1 MKADI
6 KERWLKALRSGE
18 YSQTPGQLGVET
30 FDNEDNA
37 NGYCCLGV
45 LCEIAVEDKI
55 VTREVT
61 PTGTVKYIASD
72 DDVQQMVLPQA
83 IVAWAELEGENPSL
97 DTDGFEVEVDN
108 QIRDN
113 TTLSELNDYAKWNFD
128 QIADFIEAKL

>member
-30 FDNEDNA
+30 SNNEDNA

-61 PTGTVKYIASD
+61 PTGTVKYIASNT
-72 DDVQQMVLPQA
+72 DVQSMVLPQA
-83 IVAWAELEGENPSL
+83 VVAWAGFKDENPTL
-97 DTDGFEVEVDN
+97 DTNDFDVQVEN
-108 QIRDN
+108 QIREK
-113 TTLSELNDYAKWNFD
+113 TTLSELNDYAKWDFNK
-128 QIADFIEAKL
+128 IADFIEAKL